1 MASTHLAGASSRD
14 DGLLPRH
21 VGVGAQAGRRD
32 RGEVMP
38 ALIEGATPPSRAAFS
53 TAMSPAVTPH
63 RVVPEVANRWARRG
77 PPGDELCDP
86 AI

>member
-1 MASTHLAGASSRD
+1 MASTHLAGATSRD

-38 ALIEGATPPSRAAFS
+38 ALIEGDYTAKPRRLLHGDVAGGDSAPGRARGGQPLGAKG
-53 TAMSPAVTPH
+53 TA
-63 RVVPEVANRWARRG
+63 G
-77 PPGDELCDP
+77 
-86 AI
+86 